1 MSKHERNKS
10 SSGGGLLDS
19 WFGRPKSKAKGYT
32 PSNGSGSGS
41 GSGRPVSLESD
52 ALADMQDI
60 TNEIHRLT
68 SDEVNE
74 KFNDILEDMNIPQ
87 DKRLPLLKKTLE
99 EKRSMLIMKGACVFC
114 SMERSSLCVYV
125 RHGQMICCSSLCRH
139 STSC

>member
-10 SSGGGLLDS
+10 SGGGGGLLDS
-19 WFGRPKSKAKGYT
+19 WFGRPKSKSKHYT
-32 PSNGSGSGS
+32 PSNGSGGS
-41 GSGRPVSLESD
+41 GGGGGGRPISLESD

-99 EKRSMLIMKGACVFC
+99 EKRSMLIMKGACAFFLSIRVRDLNFFFSSSFC
-114 SMERSSLCVYV
+114 VCA
-125 RHGQMICCSSLCRH
+125 RHGQMI
-139 STSC
+139 